1 VRKRLAL
8 IVSVGMLL
16 VVMAAPPVSSAVVI
30 KGVACSSC
38 QPFPYKWKPRIT
50 TVATGTRVTWKS
62 VVGFHNV
69 TSMGSNWS
77 KKTTISAGQTTSFT
91 FNASG
96 TYRFRCT
103 FHSTVSNGKCSGM
116 CGKVVVG

>member
-1 VRKRLAL
+1 VRKRLAM

-16 VVMAAPPVSSAVVI
+16 VLMAAPPVSSAVVI
-30 KGVACSSC
+30 KGVACSTC
-38 QPFPYKWKPRIT
+38 PLNYKWKPRIT
-50 TVATGTRVTWKS
+50 TVATGTKVTWKS
-62 VVGFHNV
+62 VVSSHTV

-77 KKTTISAGQTTSFT
+77 KNTTISAGQTTSFT

-96 TYRFRCT
+96 TYRFRCK
-103 FHSTVSNGKCSGM
+103 FHSTISNGKCSGM

>member
-16 VVMAAPPVSSAVVI
+16 VVMAAPPASSAVVI
-30 KGVACSSC
+30 KAVACSTCGSG
-38 QPFPYKWKPRIT
+38 YKWKPRIT
-50 TVATGTRVTWKS
+50 TVATGTKVTWKS

-69 TSMGSNWS
+69 TSIGSNWS
-77 KKTTISAGQTTSFT
+77 KSTTLSAGSTTSFT
-91 FNASG
+91 FKKAG
-96 TYRFRCT
+96 TYRFYCT
-103 FHSTVSNGKCSGM
+103 IHGDVTAGKCSGM